1 MILYGKELVDF
12 LASNTNE
19 TNKEIKRDIENG
31 SVAYSNDDFGMEEFI
46 TDNSH
51 WGDSIRE
58 LIDTWEK
65 LQIIGDFR
73 VDWVI

>member
-1 MILYGKELVDF
+1 MILYGKELASF
-12 LASNTNE
+12 LVLNTNE
-19 TNKEIKRDIENG
+19 TDEEIKRDIENG
-31 SVAYSNDDFGMEEFI
+31 SVAYSNDDSGMREFI

-58 LIDTWEK
+58 LIDTWER

-73 VDWVI
+73 IDWVI